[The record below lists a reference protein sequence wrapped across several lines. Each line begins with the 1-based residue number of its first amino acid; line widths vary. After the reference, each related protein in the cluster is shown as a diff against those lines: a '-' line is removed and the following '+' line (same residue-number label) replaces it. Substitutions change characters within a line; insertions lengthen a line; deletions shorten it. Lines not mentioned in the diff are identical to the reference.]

1 MQSGK
6 NKLLKSNLR
15 LITFFLYSLPSIPLA
30 AAQIAVYI
38 AVPAIYSKIAAV
50 GIGITG
56 LVIMISR
63 VIDMITDPILGTYLD
78 RMVEKIGWK
87 FWLLIGF
94 PLISIGIFILFNP
107 LDALEIFSLLLG
119 IIFVTLGWTFFSIP
133 WWGIGIAI
141 SNSNSND
148 RFKVVSFRELLTIP
162 GVILGLFLI
171 HFSNISGEIFLII
184 SILFLSPLFIKKI
197 PIPNISNKKGTSYF
211 LNIKNLFKDNSN
223 FKYLCLSYFFIG
235 LSNGVTSILFILF
248 VEFIIGGSPQNFLSI
263 YFISAFIG
271 LPFVYMLASKYNKK
285 RIWTSFILLACIC
298 FLPVVFLSTNST
310 TLFMVICII
319 SGFCLS
325 ADLIIPSSIQA
336 DIIYNEQ
343 QKNKNVLVGKIYSVW
358 SFIQKLSL
366 ALSAGVCL
374 PLLGYFGFNP
384 SEVNTQLLP
393 LSFAYGIIPIILRIP
408 AIICAENIILKD
420 L

>member
-15 LITFFLYSLPSIPLA
+15 FITFFLYSLPSIPLA

-38 AVPAIYSKIAAV
+38 AVPAIYSKITAV

-107 LDALEIFSLLLG
+107 LNSLEIISLLLG
-119 IIFVTLGWTFFSIP
+119 VIFVTLGWTFFSIP

-197 PIPNISNKKGTSYF
+197 PIPNISNVKGTSYF
-211 LNIKNLFKDNSN
+211 LNIKNLFKNNSN

-263 YFISAFIG
+263 YFISAFMG
-271 LPFVYMLASKYNKK
+271 LPFVYILASKYNKK
-285 RIWTSFILLACIC
+285 RIWTLFIILACIC
-298 FLPVVFLSTNST
+298 FLPVVFLSNYST

-336 DIIYNEQ
+336 DIIYKEQ
-343 QKNKNVLVGKIYSVW
+343 QQNNNVLVGKIYSVW

-393 LSFAYGIIPIILRIP
+393 LSIAYGIMPIILRIP
-408 AIICAENIILKD
+408 AIIFAENITLKE
-420 L
+420 

>member
-15 LITFFLYSLPSIPLA
+15 FITFFLYSLPSIPLA

-94 PLISIGIFILFNP
+94 PLISIGIFVLFNP
-107 LDALEIFSLLLG
+107 LDGLEIISLLLG

-171 HFSNISGEIFLII
+171 HFSNISGEIFFTI
-184 SILFLSPLFIKKI
+184 SILFLSPFFIKKI
-197 PIPNISNKKGTSYF
+197 PIPNISNVKETSYF
-211 LNIKNLFKDNSN
+211 LNIKNLFKNNSN

-285 RIWTSFILLACIC
+285 RIWTSFIILACIC
-298 FLPVVFLSTNST
+298 FLPVVFLSNNST

-336 DIIYNEQ
+336 DIIYKEQ
-343 QKNKNVLVGKIYSVW
+343 QQNKNVLVGKIYSVW

-408 AIICAENIILKD
+408 AIIFAENITLKD
-420 L
+420 

>member
-15 LITFFLYSLPSIPLA
+15 FITFFLYSLPSIPLA

-107 LDALEIFSLLLG
+107 LDSLEIISLLLG
-119 IIFVTLGWTFFSIP
+119 VIFVTLGWTFFSIP

-184 SILFLSPLFIKKI
+184 SILFLSPLFIKEI
-197 PIPNISNKKGTSYF
+197 PIPNISNAKGGSYF
-211 LNIKNLFKDNSN
+211 LNIKNLFKNNSN

-285 RIWTSFILLACIC
+285 RIWTSFIILACIC
-298 FLPVVFLSTNST
+298 FLPVVFLSNNST

-336 DIIYNEQ
+336 DIIYKEQ
-343 QKNKNVLVGKIYSVW
+343 QQNKNVLVGKIYSVW

-408 AIICAENIILKD
+408 AIIFAENIILKD
-420 L
+420 

>member
-107 LDALEIFSLLLG
+107 LDGLEIFSLLLG

-298 FLPVVFLSTNST
+298 FLPVVFLSNNST

-336 DIIYNEQ
+336 DIIYKEQ

-408 AIICAENIILKD
+408 AIIFAENIILKD
-420 L
+420 

>member
-15 LITFFLYSLPSIPLA
+15 FITFFLYSLPSIPLA

-107 LDALEIFSLLLG
+107 LDGLEIISLLLG
-119 IIFVTLGWTFFSIP
+119 VIFVTLGWTFFSIP

-263 YFISAFIG
+263 YFISAFMG

-285 RIWTSFILLACIC
+285 RIWTSFIILACIC
-298 FLPVVFLSTNST
+298 FLPVVFLSNNST

-336 DIIYNEQ
+336 DIIYKEQ

-420 L
+420 

>member
-63 VIDMITDPILGTYLD
+63 VIDMITDPILGTFLD

-107 LDALEIFSLLLG
+107 LDGLEIISLLLG

-171 HFSNISGEIFLII
+171 HFSNISGEIFLIL

-197 PIPNISNKKGTSYF
+197 PIPNISNVKETSYF
-211 LNIKNLFKDNSN
+211 LNIKNLFKNNSN

-263 YFISAFIG
+263 YFISAFMG

-285 RIWTSFILLACIC
+285 RIWTSFIILACIC
-298 FLPVVFLSTNST
+298 FLPVVFLSNNST

-336 DIIYNEQ
+336 DIIYKEQ
-343 QKNKNVLVGKIYSVW
+343 QQNKNVLVGKIYSVW

-384 SEVNTQLLP
+384 SEANTQLLP

-408 AIICAENIILKD
+408 AIIFAENIILKD
-420 L
+420 

>member
-15 LITFFLYSLPSIPLA
+15 FVTFFLYSLPSIPLA

-63 VIDMITDPILGTYLD
+63 VIDMITDPILGTFLD

-107 LDALEIFSLLLG
+107 LDDLAIFSLFLG
-119 IIFVTLGWTFFSIP
+119 VIFVTLGWTFFSIP

-248 VEFIIGGSPQNFLSI
+248 VEFIIGGSPRNFLSI

-298 FLPVVFLSTNST
+298 FLPVVFLSNNST

-336 DIIYNEQ
+336 DIIYKEQ

-408 AIICAENIILKD
+408 AIIFAENITLKD
-420 L
+420 

>member
-15 LITFFLYSLPSIPLA
+15 FITFFLYSLPSIPLA

-107 LDALEIFSLLLG
+107 LDGLEIISLLLG
-119 IIFVTLGWTFFSIP
+119 VIFVTLGWTFFSIP

-197 PIPNISNKKGTSYF
+197 PIPNISNVKETSYF
-211 LNIKNLFKDNSN
+211 LNIKNLFKNNSN

-263 YFISAFIG
+263 YFISAFMG

-285 RIWTSFILLACIC
+285 RIWTSFIILACIC
-298 FLPVVFLSTNST
+298 FLPVVFLSNNST

-336 DIIYNEQ
+336 DIIYKEQ
-343 QKNKNVLVGKIYSVW
+343 QQNKNVLVGKIYSVW

-420 L
+420 

>member
-15 LITFFLYSLPSIPLA
+15 FITFFLYSLPSIPLA

-94 PLISIGIFILFNP
+94 PLISIGIFILLNP
-107 LDALEIFSLLLG
+107 LDGLEIFSLLLG
-119 IIFVTLGWTFFSIP
+119 VIFVTLGWTFFSIP

-197 PIPNISNKKGTSYF
+197 PIPNISNVKGTSYF
-211 LNIKNLFKDNSN
+211 LNIKNLFKNNSN

-263 YFISAFIG
+263 YFISAFMG

-285 RIWTSFILLACIC
+285 RIWTSFIILACIC
-298 FLPVVFLSTNST
+298 FLPVVFLSNNST

-336 DIIYNEQ
+336 DIIYKEQ

-408 AIICAENIILKD
+408 AIIFAENIILKD
-420 L
+420 

>member
-63 VIDMITDPILGTYLD
+63 VIDMITDPILGTFLD

-336 DIIYNEQ
+336 DIIYKEQ
-343 QKNKNVLVGKIYSVW
+343 QQNKNVLVGKIYSVW

-408 AIICAENIILKD
+408 AIIFAENITLKD
-420 L
+420 

>member
-15 LITFFLYSLPSIPLA
+15 LIIFFLYSLPSIPLA

-56 LVIMISR
+56 LVIMTSR
-63 VIDMITDPILGTYLD
+63 VIDMITDPILGTFLD

-107 LDALEIFSLLLG
+107 LDGLEIISLLLG

-197 PIPNISNKKGTSYF
+197 PIPNISDVKGISYF

-285 RIWTSFILLACIC
+285 RIWTLFIILACIC
-298 FLPVVFLSTNST
+298 FLPVVFLSNNST

-420 L
+420 

>member
-15 LITFFLYSLPSIPLA
+15 FITFFLYSLPSIPLA

-107 LDALEIFSLLLG
+107 LDGLEIFSLLLG
-119 IIFVTLGWTFFSIP
+119 VIFVTLGWTFFSIP

-171 HFSNISGEIFLII
+171 HFSNISGEIFLLV

-197 PIPNISNKKGTSYF
+197 PIPNIPNVKGTNYF
-211 LNIKNLFKDNSN
+211 LNIKNLFKNNSN

-248 VEFIIGGSPQNFLSI
+248 VELIIAGSPQNFLSI
-263 YFISAFIG
+263 YFISAFMG

-285 RIWTSFILLACIC
+285 RIWTSFIILACIC
-298 FLPVVFLSTNST
+298 FLPVVFLSNNST

-336 DIIYNEQ
+336 DIIYKEQ
-343 QKNKNVLVGKIYSVW
+343 QKNKNVLVGKIYSIW

-408 AIICAENIILKD
+408 AIIFAENIILKD
-420 L
+420 

>member
-1 MQSGK
+1 MHILIVLHITYVITLYIWGLLVWGVAFAFFFVAAVTLTLLSFVVKFKFIFASG
-6 NKLLKSNLR
+6 
-15 LITFFLYSLPSIPLA
+15 
-30 AAQIAVYI
+30 YI
-38 AVPAIYSKIAAV
+38 AFEIIRFYKPASQAK
-50 GIGITG
+50 
-56 LVIMISR
+56 
-63 VIDMITDPILGTYLD
+63 
-78 RMVEKIGWK
+78 
-87 FWLLIGF
+87 
-94 PLISIGIFILFNP
+94 
-107 LDALEIFSLLLG
+107 IFSAACF
-119 IIFVTLGWTFFSIP
+119 I
-133 WWGIGIAI
+133 
-141 SNSNSND
+141 
-148 RFKVVSFRELLTIP
+148 
-162 GVILGLFLI
+162 LFLI
-171 HFSNISGEIFLII
+171 HFPNISGEIFFII
-184 SILFLSPLFIKKI
+184 SVLFLSPLFIKKI

-211 LNIKNLFKDNSN
+211 LNIKNLLKDNSN

-248 VEFIIGGSPQNFLSI
+248 VEFIVGGSPQNFLFI
-263 YFISAFIG
+263 YFISAFMG

-298 FLPVVFLSTNST
+298 FLPVVFLSNNST

-336 DIIYNEQ
+336 DIIYKEQ
-343 QKNKNVLVGKIYSVW
+343 QKNKSVLVGKIYSVW
-358 SFIQKLSL
+358 SFIQKSSL

-408 AIICAENIILKD
+408 AIIFAENIILKD
-420 L
+420 

>member
-107 LDALEIFSLLLG
+107 LDSLEIISLLLG

-184 SILFLSPLFIKKI
+184 SILFLSPVFIKKI
-197 PIPNISNKKGTSYF
+197 PIPNISNVKGTSYF
-211 LNIKNLFKDNSN
+211 LSIKNLFKNNSN

-263 YFISAFIG
+263 YFISAFMG
-271 LPFVYMLASKYNKK
+271 LPFVYILASKYNKK
-285 RIWTSFILLACIC
+285 RIWTSFIILACIC
-298 FLPVVFLSTNST
+298 FLPVVFLSNNST

-336 DIIYNEQ
+336 DIIYKEQ
-343 QKNKNVLVGKIYSVW
+343 QQNKNVLVGKIYSVW

-408 AIICAENIILKD
+408 AIIFAENIILKD
-420 L
+420 

>member
-38 AVPAIYSKIAAV
+38 AVPAIYSKIASV

-107 LDALEIFSLLLG
+107 LDSLEITSLLLG
-119 IIFVTLGWTFFSIP
+119 VIFVTLGWTFFSIP

-197 PIPNISNKKGTSYF
+197 PIPNISNRKGTSYF

-285 RIWTSFILLACIC
+285 RIWTSFIILACIC
-298 FLPVVFLSTNST
+298 FLPVVLLSNNST

-336 DIIYNEQ
+336 DIIYKEQ
-343 QKNKNVLVGKIYSVW
+343 QQNKNVLVGKIYSVW

-408 AIICAENIILKD
+408 AIIFAENITLKD
-420 L
+420 

>member
-6 NKLLKSNLR
+6 NKLIKSNLR

-63 VIDMITDPILGTYLD
+63 VIDMITDPILGTFLD

-211 LNIKNLFKDNSN
+211 INIKNLFKDNSN

-285 RIWTSFILLACIC
+285 RIWTSFIILACIC
-298 FLPVVFLSTNST
+298 FLPVVFLSNNST

-408 AIICAENIILKD
+408 AIIFAENIILKD
-420 L
+420 

>member
-15 LITFFLYSLPSIPLA
+15 LITFLLYSLPSIPLA

-63 VIDMITDPILGTYLD
+63 VIDMITDPILGTFLD

-197 PIPNISNKKGTSYF
+197 PIPNISNVKGVSYF

-298 FLPVVFLSTNST
+298 FLPVVFLSNNSA

-384 SEVNTQLLP
+384 SEVNTQILP

-408 AIICAENIILKD
+408 AIIFAENIILKD
-420 L
+420 

>member
-15 LITFFLYSLPSIPLA
+15 FITFFLYSLPSIPLA

-78 RMVEKIGWK
+78 RMVEKTGWK

-107 LDALEIFSLLLG
+107 LDGLEIISLLLG
-119 IIFVTLGWTFFSIP
+119 VVFVTLGWTFFSIP

-197 PIPNISNKKGTSYF
+197 PIPNISNVKGTSYF
-211 LNIKNLFKDNSN
+211 LNIKNLFKNNSN

-263 YFISAFIG
+263 YFISAFMG

-285 RIWTSFILLACIC
+285 RIWTSFIILACIC
-298 FLPVVFLSTNST
+298 FLPVVFLSNNST

-336 DIIYNEQ
+336 DIIYKEQ
-343 QKNKNVLVGKIYSVW
+343 QQNKNVLVGKIYSVW

-420 L
+420 

>member
-15 LITFFLYSLPSIPLA
+15 FITFFLYSLPSIPLA

-94 PLISIGIFILFNP
+94 PLISIGVFILFNP
-107 LDALEIFSLLLG
+107 LDSLEIISLLLG

-197 PIPNISNKKGTSYF
+197 PIPNISNVKGTSYF
-211 LNIKNLFKDNSN
+211 LNIKNLFKNNSN

-285 RIWTSFILLACIC
+285 RIWTSFIILACIC
-298 FLPVVFLSTNST
+298 FLPVVFLSNNST

-336 DIIYNEQ
+336 DIIYKEQ
-343 QKNKNVLVGKIYSVW
+343 QQNKNVLVGKIYSVW

-408 AIICAENIILKD
+408 AIIFAENIILKD
-420 L
+420 

>member
-63 VIDMITDPILGTYLD
+63 VIDMITDPILGTFLD

-107 LDALEIFSLLLG
+107 LDGLEIFSLLLG

-285 RIWTSFILLACIC
+285 RIWTSFIILACIC
-298 FLPVVFLSTNST
+298 FLPVVFLSNNST

-420 L
+420 

>member
-63 VIDMITDPILGTYLD
+63 VIDMITDPILGTFLD

-107 LDALEIFSLLLG
+107 LDGLEIISLLLG
-119 IIFVTLGWTFFSIP
+119 VIFVTLGWTFFSIP

-197 PIPNISNKKGTSYF
+197 PIPNIPNVKETSYF
-211 LNIKNLFKDNSN
+211 LNIKNLFKNNSN

-336 DIIYNEQ
+336 DIIYKEQ
-343 QKNKNVLVGKIYSVW
+343 QQNKNVLVGKIYSVW

-408 AIICAENIILKD
+408 AIIFAENIILKD
-420 L
+420 

>member
-15 LITFFLYSLPSIPLA
+15 FITFFLYSLPSIPLA

-78 RMVEKIGWK
+78 RMVEKVGWK

-107 LDALEIFSLLLG
+107 LDGLEIISLLLG
-119 IIFVTLGWTFFSIP
+119 VIFVTLGWTFFSIP

-171 HFSNISGEIFLII
+171 HFSNISGEIFFII
-184 SILFLSPLFIKKI
+184 SVLFLSPLFIKKI

-211 LNIKNLFKDNSN
+211 LNIKNLLKDNSN

-263 YFISAFIG
+263 YFISAFMG

-285 RIWTSFILLACIC
+285 RIWISFILLACIC
-298 FLPVVFLSTNST
+298 FLPVFFLSNNST

-336 DIIYNEQ
+336 DIIYKEQ
-343 QKNKNVLVGKIYSVW
+343 QKNKSVLVGKIYSVW

-408 AIICAENIILKD
+408 AIIFAENITLKD
-420 L
+420 

>member
-63 VIDMITDPILGTYLD
+63 VIDMITDPILGTFLD

-107 LDALEIFSLLLG
+107 LDGLEIFSLLLG

-211 LNIKNLFKDNSN
+211 LNIKNLFKNNSN

-263 YFISAFIG
+263 YFISAFMG

-285 RIWTSFILLACIC
+285 RIWTSFIILACIC
-298 FLPVVFLSTNST
+298 FLPVVFLSNNST

-336 DIIYNEQ
+336 DIIYKEQ
-343 QKNKNVLVGKIYSVW
+343 QQNKNVLVGKIYSVW

-408 AIICAENIILKD
+408 AIICAEKIILKD
-420 L
+420 

>member
-15 LITFFLYSLPSIPLA
+15 FVTFFLYSLPSIPLA

-107 LDALEIFSLLLG
+107 LDGLEIISLLLG
-119 IIFVTLGWTFFSIP
+119 VIFVTLGWTFFSIP

-336 DIIYNEQ
+336 DIIYKEQ
-343 QKNKNVLVGKIYSVW
+343 QQNKNVLVGKIYSVW

-408 AIICAENIILKD
+408 AIIFAENIILKD
-420 L
+420 

>member
-15 LITFFLYSLPSIPLA
+15 FITFFLYSLPSIPLA

-107 LDALEIFSLLLG
+107 LDGLEIFSLLLG
-119 IIFVTLGWTFFSIP
+119 VIFVTLGWTFFSIP

-197 PIPNISNKKGTSYF
+197 PIPNISNVKGTSYF
-211 LNIKNLFKDNSN
+211 LNIKNLFKNNSN

-271 LPFVYMLASKYNKK
+271 LPFVYMLASKDNKK

-336 DIIYNEQ
+336 DIIYKEQ
-343 QKNKNVLVGKIYSVW
+343 QQNKNVLVGKIYSVW

-408 AIICAENIILKD
+408 AIIFAENIILKD
-420 L
+420 

>member
-63 VIDMITDPILGTYLD
+63 VIDMITDPILGTFLD

-107 LDALEIFSLLLG
+107 LDGLEIISLLLG
-119 IIFVTLGWTFFSIP
+119 VIFVTLGWTFFSIP

-197 PIPNISNKKGTSYF
+197 PIPNISNVKETSYF
-211 LNIKNLFKDNSN
+211 LNIKNLFKNNSN

-263 YFISAFIG
+263 YFISAFMG

-285 RIWTSFILLACIC
+285 RIWTSFIILACIC
-298 FLPVVFLSTNST
+298 FLPVVFLSNNST

-336 DIIYNEQ
+336 DIIYKEQ
-343 QKNKNVLVGKIYSVW
+343 QQNKNVLVGKIYSVW

-408 AIICAENIILKD
+408 AIIFAENIILKD
-420 L
+420 

>member
-1 MQSGK
+1 MQLGK

-15 LITFFLYSLPSIPLA
+15 FITFFLYSLPSIPLA

-50 GIGITG
+50 GIGTTG
-56 LVIMISR
+56 FVIMISR

-107 LDALEIFSLLLG
+107 LDGLEIISLLLG
-119 IIFVTLGWTFFSIP
+119 VIFVTLGWTFFSIP

-184 SILFLSPLFIKKI
+184 SILFLSPLFIRKI

-285 RIWTSFILLACIC
+285 RIWTSFIILACIC
-298 FLPVVFLSTNST
+298 FLPVVFLSNNST

-408 AIICAENIILKD
+408 AIIFAENITLKD
-420 L
+420 

>member
-15 LITFFLYSLPSIPLA
+15 FITFFLYSLPSIPLA

-56 LVIMISR
+56 LVIMTSR
-63 VIDMITDPILGTYLD
+63 VIDMITDPILGTFLD

-107 LDALEIFSLLLG
+107 LDGLEIFSLLLG
-119 IIFVTLGWTFFSIP
+119 VIFVTLGWTFFSIP

-171 HFSNISGEIFLII
+171 HFSNISGEIFFII
-184 SILFLSPLFIKKI
+184 SVLFLSPLFIKKI
-197 PIPNISNKKGTSYF
+197 PIPNISKKKGTGYF
-211 LNIKNLFKDNSN
+211 LNIKNLLKDNSN

-263 YFISAFIG
+263 YFISAFMG

-298 FLPVVFLSTNST
+298 FLPVVFLSNNST

-336 DIIYNEQ
+336 DIIYKEQ
-343 QKNKNVLVGKIYSVW
+343 QKNKSVLVGKIYSVW

-420 L
+420 

>member
-15 LITFFLYSLPSIPLA
+15 FVTFFLYSLPSIPLA

-107 LDALEIFSLLLG
+107 LDGLEIISLLLG
-119 IIFVTLGWTFFSIP
+119 VIFVTLGWTFFSIP

-197 PIPNISNKKGTSYF
+197 PIPNISNVKGTSYF
-211 LNIKNLFKDNSN
+211 LNIKNLFKNNSN

-248 VEFIIGGSPQNFLSI
+248 VEFIIGGSPQNYLSI

-285 RIWTSFILLACIC
+285 RIWTSFIILACIC
-298 FLPVVFLSTNST
+298 FLPVVFLSNNST

-336 DIIYNEQ
+336 DIIYKEQ

-408 AIICAENIILKD
+408 AIIFAENIILKD
-420 L
+420 

>member
-107 LDALEIFSLLLG
+107 LDGLEIFSLLLG
-119 IIFVTLGWTFFSIP
+119 VIFVTLGWTFFSIP

-184 SILFLSPLFIKKI
+184 SILFLSPAFIKKI
-197 PIPNISNKKGTSYF
+197 PIPNISNVKGTSYF
-211 LNIKNLFKDNSN
+211 LSIKNLFKNNSN

-263 YFISAFIG
+263 YFISAFMG

-285 RIWTSFILLACIC
+285 RIWTSFIILACIC
-298 FLPVVFLSTNST
+298 FLPVVFLSNNST

-336 DIIYNEQ
+336 DIIYKEQ
-343 QKNKNVLVGKIYSVW
+343 QQNKNVLVGKIYSVW

-408 AIICAENIILKD
+408 AIIFAENIILKD
-420 L
+420 

>member
-15 LITFFLYSLPSIPLA
+15 FITFFLYSLPSIPLA

-63 VIDMITDPILGTYLD
+63 VIDMITDPILGTFLD

-107 LDALEIFSLLLG
+107 LDGLEIISLLLG
-119 IIFVTLGWTFFSIP
+119 VIFVTLGWTFFSIP

-184 SILFLSPLFIKKI
+184 SILFLSPLFIQKI
-197 PIPNISNKKGTSYF
+197 PIPNIFNVKGTSYF
-211 LNIKNLFKDNSN
+211 LNIKNLFKNNSN

-263 YFISAFIG
+263 YFISAFMG

-285 RIWTSFILLACIC
+285 RIWTSFIILACIC
-298 FLPVVFLSTNST
+298 FLPVVFLSNDNTN
-310 TLFMVICII
+310 LFMVICII

-336 DIIYNEQ
+336 DIIYKEQ

-420 L
+420 

>member
-15 LITFFLYSLPSIPLA
+15 FITFFLYSLPSIPLA

-107 LDALEIFSLLLG
+107 LDGLEIFSLLLG
-119 IIFVTLGWTFFSIP
+119 VIFVTLGWTFFSIP

-171 HFSNISGEIFLII
+171 HFSNISGEIFFTI

-197 PIPNISNKKGTSYF
+197 PIPNISNVKETSYF
-211 LNIKNLFKDNSN
+211 LNIKNLFKNNSN

-285 RIWTSFILLACIC
+285 RIWTSFIILACIC
-298 FLPVVFLSTNST
+298 FLPVVFLSNNST

-336 DIIYNEQ
+336 DIIYKEQ
-343 QKNKNVLVGKIYSVW
+343 QQNKNVLVGKIYSVW

-408 AIICAENIILKD
+408 AIIFAENITLKD
-420 L
+420 

>member
-63 VIDMITDPILGTYLD
+63 VIDMITDPILGTFLD

-107 LDALEIFSLLLG
+107 LDSLEIFSLLLG

-408 AIICAENIILKD
+408 AIIFAENIILKD
-420 L
+420 

>member
-336 DIIYNEQ
+336 DIIYKEQ
-343 QKNKNVLVGKIYSVW
+343 QQNKNVLVGKIYSVW

-408 AIICAENIILKD
+408 AIIFAENIILKD
-420 L
+420 

>member
-15 LITFFLYSLPSIPLA
+15 FITFFLYSLPSIPLA

-63 VIDMITDPILGTYLD
+63 VIDMITDPILGTFLD

-107 LDALEIFSLLLG
+107 LDSLEIISLLLG

-184 SILFLSPLFIKKI
+184 SILFLSPLFIKEI
-197 PIPNISNKKGTSYF
+197 PIPNISYVKETSYF
-211 LNIKNLFKDNSN
+211 LNIKNLFKNNSN

-263 YFISAFIG
+263 YFISAFMG

-285 RIWTSFILLACIC
+285 RIWTSFIILACIC
-298 FLPVVFLSTNST
+298 FLPVVFLSNNSAT
-310 TLFMVICII
+310 FFMVICII

-336 DIIYNEQ
+336 DIIYKEQ
-343 QKNKNVLVGKIYSVW
+343 QQNKNVLVGKIYSVW

-408 AIICAENIILKD
+408 AIIFAENIILKD
-420 L
+420 

>member
-15 LITFFLYSLPSIPLA
+15 FITFFLYSLPSIPLA

-63 VIDMITDPILGTYLD
+63 VIDMITDPILGTFLD

-107 LDALEIFSLLLG
+107 LDGLEIISLLLG
-119 IIFVTLGWTFFSIP
+119 VIFVTLGWTFFSIP

-184 SILFLSPLFIKKI
+184 SILFLSPLFIKEI
-197 PIPNISNKKGTSYF
+197 PIPNISNAKGASYF
-211 LNIKNLFKDNSN
+211 LNIKNLFKNNSN

-285 RIWTSFILLACIC
+285 RIWTSFIILACIC
-298 FLPVVFLSTNST
+298 FLPVVFLSNNSA

-336 DIIYNEQ
+336 DIIYKEQ
-343 QKNKNVLVGKIYSVW
+343 QQNKNVLVGKIYSVW

-408 AIICAENIILKD
+408 AIIFAENIILKD
-420 L
+420 

>member
-1 MQSGK
+1 MQLGK

-15 LITFFLYSLPSIPLA
+15 FITFFLYSLPSIPLA

-107 LDALEIFSLLLG
+107 LDGLEIISLLLG
-119 IIFVTLGWTFFSIP
+119 VIFVTLGWTFFSIP

-162 GVILGLFLI
+162 GVILGLFLLN
-171 HFSNISGEIFLII
+171 FSNISGEIFLII

-197 PIPNISNKKGTSYF
+197 PIPNISNVNGTSYF
-211 LNIKNLFKDNSN
+211 LNIKNLFKNNSN

-263 YFISAFIG
+263 YFISAFMG

-285 RIWTSFILLACIC
+285 RIWTSFIILACIC
-298 FLPVVFLSTNST
+298 FLPVVFLSNNST

-336 DIIYNEQ
+336 DIIYKEQ
-343 QKNKNVLVGKIYSVW
+343 QQNKNVLVGKIYSVW

-408 AIICAENIILKD
+408 AIICAEKIILKD
-420 L
+420 

>member
-15 LITFFLYSLPSIPLA
+15 FITFFLYSLPSIPLA
-30 AAQIAVYI
+30 AAQISVYI
-38 AVPAIYSKIAAV
+38 AVPAIYSKIASV

-56 LVIMISR
+56 FVIMISR

-107 LDALEIFSLLLG
+107 LDGLEIISLLLG
-119 IIFVTLGWTFFSIP
+119 VIFVTLGWTFFSIP

-184 SILFLSPLFIKKI
+184 SILFLSPLFIKEI
-197 PIPNISNKKGTSYF
+197 PIPNIPNVIVTSYF
-211 LNIKNLFKDNSN
+211 LNIKNLFKNNSN

-298 FLPVVFLSTNST
+298 FFPVVFLANNSA

-336 DIIYNEQ
+336 DIIYKEQ

-408 AIICAENIILKD
+408 AIIFAENIILKD
-420 L
+420 

>member
-171 HFSNISGEIFLII
+171 HFSNISGEIFLIT

-285 RIWTSFILLACIC
+285 RIWTSFIILACIC
-298 FLPVVFLSTNST
+298 FLPVVFLSNNCT

-336 DIIYNEQ
+336 DIIYKEQ
-343 QKNKNVLVGKIYSVW
+343 QQNKNVLVGKIYSVW

-408 AIICAENIILKD
+408 AIIFAENIILKD
-420 L
+420 